1 MTDRNEKIR
10 KALVKGPTPGPW
22 ELREGRTD
30 TVENTQGYPV
40 CTVNYYPDER
50 YDHGTRAA
58 YIAACDPDT
67 IRVLLDERDA
77 LGAENARLREALEP
91 WANEPD
97 VDAATML
104 RLIKTIKYLVGIA
117 ERGEGRKIA
126 DDETPEQFV
135 LGYVKR
141 LEQTNQDARAKL
153 REKNGG
159 RA

>member
-1 MTDRNEKIR
+1 MTTIDTIMALADEYRNAVMFPKQKRE
-10 KALVKGPTPGPW
+10 
-22 ELREGRTD
+22 ELRTAIERALTHDAARKEGCMTEDRDDRIERGRTA
-30 TVENTQGYPV
+30 E
-40 CTVNYYPDER
+40 EK
-50 YDHGTRAA
+50 AA
-58 YIAACDPDT
+58 
-67 IRVLLDERDA
+67 
-77 LGAENARLREALEP
+77 ALEP

-141 LEQTNQDARAKL
+141 LEQTNPDASAKL